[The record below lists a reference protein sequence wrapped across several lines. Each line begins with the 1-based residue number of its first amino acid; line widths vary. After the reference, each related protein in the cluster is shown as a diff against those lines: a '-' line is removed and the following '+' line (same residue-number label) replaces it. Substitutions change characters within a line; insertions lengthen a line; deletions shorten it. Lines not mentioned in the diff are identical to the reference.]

1 LNVDDKQ
8 ESQEICFVPNDDYK
22 AFLNNKFPQIIQPG
36 DIIGVDGNVLGEHK
50 GFPFYT
56 IGQRKGLGISAP
68 QPLYVLE
75 IRAQANEIVVGP
87 KEKLYRRG
95 LIALECN
102 WIRFEE
108 FKEPLRAK
116 AKVRYNTTEKDCTIF
131 PEPNGIKVVFDKPQM
146 SITPGQSV
154 VFFDGEYVLGG
165 AIIER
170 AIDQ

>member
-1 LNVDDKQ
+1 
-8 ESQEICFVPNDDYK
+8 
-22 AFLNNKFPQIIQPG
+22 
-36 DIIGVDGNVLGEHK
+36 VLGEHK

-116 AKVRYNTTEKDCTIF
+116 AKSAIQYNRKKIARYFLNLM
-131 PEPNGIKVVFDKPQM
+131 GIK
-146 SITPGQSV
+146 S
-154 VFFDGEYVLGG
+154 
-165 AIIER
+165 
-170 AIDQ
+170 